1 MTNYESCWKIL
12 KALTAT
18 FNGYSI
24 DLDQIDAFMS
34 AVEEAVQD

>member
-12 KALTAT
+12 KALTDT

-24 DLDQIDAFMS
+24 DLEQVDRFMS
-34 AVEEAVQD
+34 AVEEALQD